1 MVRRSLNALAVF
13 ALVLLSVPLGS
24 NPAAAISPD
33 LVISQIYGGGGNTG
47 AVYTHDYI
55 EIFNRG
61 TTSVSLAG
69 KSLQYASAT
78 GTGNLG
84 STSTQLTELPSAS
97 ILPGGYF
104 LVQEAPGTGGT
115 TPVPADFVDPTPVAM
130 SGTAGKVALVNGTT
144 SLGCNTAATCAAN
157 GGDTRIIDLVGYGG
171 ANYFEGAG
179 PAPLLTNTTADFRN
193 AGGCQDTDNNVADFT
208 AGPPSPRNS
217 TTTRNPCSADS
228 APFVAATMPS
238 NNATEVPTNSNVS
251 ITFSEPVIAG
261 AGAFALTC
269 TRSGAV
275 TLVVTP
281 SGASTTYVL
290 DPQSDLQ
297 RNETCTVRVA
307 ADAVTDVDEVDPP
320 DNMAGD
326 HAFTFSTTG
335 LALRIHDIQ
344 GAQHISSYDG
354 SLVSLVPGVVTGV
367 SSIGFWFQDPQP
379 DADVRTSEGIFVFT
393 GGAPSVIVGSD
404 VRVSGRVQ
412 EFRAGCTPTCAPTS
426 SAFANLTITEIVT
439 PTATAVGVGTIPPT
453 VVGLGGRVPPT
464 RVIEDDSAPNVE
476 ASNTFDPA
484 EDGIDF
490 YESLEGMLVQ
500 INDAV
505 VVGPTN
511 NFGEIPVLSDNGS
524 YASVRTAR
532 GGIAVRKLGSDP
544 APYDYEQGDFNPE
557 RLILDDVIR
566 PTPRVDV
573 RDRFTTAIR
582 AIVDYSFANFKFL
595 VLNELTPV
603 DGGLQR
609 ETTEAPRR
617 DELSV
622 ASFNVENLA
631 GTDSAEKY
639 AALAD
644 LIVNNM
650 RAPDLIA
657 IEEVQDNDG
666 TASPAPT
673 DASVTW
679 ARLIAAIQAVGGPLY
694 DYRQIDPV
702 SNMDGGAPNGNIRV
716 GFLFRTDRGLSFVD
730 RPGGTALTATHD
742 DPAQPGAQ
750 LTFSPGRIEPT
761 NPAFN
766 ASRKPLVGE
775 FRWRDETFFAIAN
788 HFSSKGGDDPLFGR
802 FQPPIRRTEVQRH
815 QQAAIVNAFVDE
827 LLAADRR
834 AKVIVLGDINDF
846 EFSETVTILK
856 GDVLETLM
864 DLLPQ
869 RERYSYVFEG
879 NSQVLDQ
886 ILVSRRLLHS
896 VKSYDSVHVNAE
908 FADQDSDHDPQVA
921 LLRFGNNGNGNDDD
935 GDDDDDEGDD
945 EEDGDD

>member
-1 MVRRSLNALAVF
+1 MFRRSLT
-13 ALVLLSVPLGS
+13 ALVAFAFVFLGVPLGAL
-24 NPAAAISPD
+24 PAASAPTELFFSEYVEGSSNNKA
-33 LVISQIYGGGGNTG
+33 LEIYNGTG
-47 AVYTHDYI
+47 APINLSSGAYSVQVF
-55 EIFNRG
+55 FNG
-61 TTSVSLAG
+61 A
-69 KSLQYASAT
+69 ASAGLTINLT
-78 GTGNLG
+78 GSVAAGDVYVLAHSSANATILAQADQTNGAGWFNGDDAVVLRKGATVIDAIGQIGFDPGTEWGAGLTSTADNTLQRKAAIQAGDTNGSDAFDPAIEWDGFPTDTFTGLG
-84 STSTQLTELPSAS
+84 SHASQPGDQAPTVSA
-97 ILPGGYF
+97 
-104 LVQEAPGTGGT
+104 T
-115 TPVPADFVDPTPVAM
+115 TP
-130 SGTAGKVALVNGTT
+130 SNG
-144 SLGCNTAATCAAN
+144 
-157 GGDTRIIDLVGYGG
+157 
-171 ANYFEGAG
+171 
-179 PAPLLTNTTADFRN
+179 
-193 AGGCQDTDNNVADFT
+193 
-208 AGPPSPRNS
+208 
-217 TTTRNPCSADS
+217 
-228 APFVAATMPS
+228 
-238 NNATEVPTNSNVS
+238 ATEVPTNSNITV
-251 ITFSEPVIAG
+251 TFSEPVNAG
-261 AGAFALTC
+261 GGAFALTC

-281 SGASTTYVL
+281 SGASTTYAL

-297 RNETCTVRVA
+297 RNETCTVTVE
-307 ADAVTDVDEVDPP
+307 ADAVTDVDVVDPP

-326 HAFTFSTTG
+326 HTFTFSTTG

-344 GAQHISSYDG
+344 STQHLSPYDG
-354 SLVSLVPGVVTGV
+354 SLVSLVPGVVTAV
-367 SSIGFWFQDPQP
+367 SSSGFWFQDPEP

-393 GGAPSVIVGSD
+393 GSPPGVIVGSD

-412 EFRAGCTPTCAPTS
+412 EFRAGCTPTCLPTS
-426 SAFANLTITEIVT
+426 SAFDNLTITEIVT
-439 PTATAVGVGTIPPT
+439 PTATAVGVGTVPPT
-453 VVGLGGRVPPT
+453 VVGLGGRVPPIT
-464 RVIEDDSAPNVE
+464 VIEDDSDGNVE
-476 ASNTFDPA
+476 TSNTFDPA

-505 VVGPTN
+505 VVGPRN

-532 GGIAVRKLGSDP
+532 GGIVVRKLGSDP
-544 APYDYEQGDFNPE
+544 APHDYEQGDFNPE
-557 RLILDDVIR
+557 RMILDDVIR

-573 RDRFTTAIR
+573 NDRFTTAVR
-582 AIVDYSFANFKFL
+582 AVVDYGFANYKFL

-609 ETTEAPRR
+609 EITTAPRR

-639 AALAD
+639 AALAR

-666 TASPAPT
+666 TASAAPT

-679 ARLIAAIQAVGGPLY
+679 NRLIAAILAAGGPRY

-716 GFLFRTDRGLSFVD
+716 GFLFRADRGLSFVD
-730 RPGGTALTATHD
+730 RAGGTAINATHD

-750 LTFSPGRIEPT
+750 LTFSPGRVDPT

-766 ASRKPLVGE
+766 QSRKPLAGE

-802 FQPPIRRTEVQRH
+802 FQPPIRGTEVQRH
-815 QQAAIVNAFVDE
+815 QQAAVVNAFVDE
-827 LLAADRR
+827 LLAADPR
-834 AKVIVLGDINDF
+834 ARIIVLGDINDF
-846 EFSETVTILK
+846 EFSETVAILK

-864 DLLPQ
+864 ETLPQ

-921 LLRFGNNGNGNDDD
+921 LLRFGNNGSGNDDK
-935 GDDDDDEGDD
+935 DD
-945 EEDGDD
+945 EDGDED

>member
-1 MVRRSLNALAVF
+1 MFRRSLT
-13 ALVLLSVPLGS
+13 ALVAFAFVFMSVPVSALQAEAAPTEIFFSEYIEGTSNNKALEIYNGTGGPIDLSVGAYSVQMFFNGS
-24 NPAAAISPD
+24 SSAGLTINLTGTVAAGDVYVLAHSSANATILAQAD
-33 LVISQIYGGGGNTG
+33 QTNG
-47 AVYTHDYI
+47 AGW
-55 EIFNRG
+55 FNGDDAVVLRRG
-61 TTSVSLAG
+61 TTIIDVIGQIGSDPGIEWGAG
-69 KSLQYASAT
+69 L
-78 GTGNLG
+78 
-84 STSTQLTELPSAS
+84 TST
-97 ILPGGYF
+97 
-104 LVQEAPGTGGT
+104 
-115 TPVPADFVDPTPVAM
+115 ADNTLQR
-130 SGTAGKVALVNGTT
+130 KVTIG
-144 SLGCNTAATCAAN
+144 
-157 GGDTRIIDLVGYGG
+157 GGDTNGSNAFDPSVEWNG
-171 ANYFEGAG
+171 FPTDTFAG
-179 PAPLLTNTTADFRN
+179 LGTHISLPGDQAPAVSATT
-193 AGGCQDTDNNVADFT
+193 
-208 AGPPSPRNS
+208 PPNGSI
-217 TTTRNPCSADS
+217 
-228 APFVAATMPS
+228 
-238 NNATEVPTNSNVS
+238 EVPTNSS
-251 ITFSEPVIAG
+251 ITVTFSEPVIAG
-261 AGAFALTC
+261 SGAFALSC
-269 TRSGAV
+269 TSSGPVA
-275 TLVVTP
+275 LVATP

-290 DPQSDLQ
+290 DPQTDLQ
-297 RNETCTVRVA
+297 RNETCTVSVE

-320 DNMAGD
+320 DNMTGD
-326 HAFTFSTTG
+326 HTFTFSTTG

-344 GAQHISSYDG
+344 STQHLSPYDG
-354 SLVSLVPGVVTGV
+354 SLVSMVPGIITAV
-367 SSIGFWFQDPQP
+367 SASGFWFQDPEP

-393 GGAPSVIVGSD
+393 GSRPSLIVGAD

-412 EFRAGCTPTCAPTS
+412 EFRAGCTPTCAPTA
-426 SAFANLTITEIVT
+426 SAFANLTLTEIVT
-439 PTATAVGVGTIPPT
+439 ATATPVGTGAIVAT

-464 RVIEDDSAPNVE
+464 TVIEDDSTGNVE
-476 ASNTFDPA
+476 TSNTFDPA
-484 EDGIDF
+484 QDGIDF

-505 VVGPTN
+505 AVGPRN
-511 NFGEIPVLSDNGS
+511 NFGEIPVLSDNGA

-532 GGIAVRKLGSDP
+532 GGIVVRKLGSEP

-573 RDRFTTAIR
+573 NDRFTTAVR
-582 AIVDYSFANFKFL
+582 AVVDYGFANFKFL
-595 VLNELTPV
+595 VLNELTAV
-603 DGGLQR
+603 DGGLER
-609 ETTEAPRR
+609 EITTAPRR

-631 GTDSAEKY
+631 GTDSAAKY
-639 AALAD
+639 TALAQ

-666 TASPAPT
+666 TSLPAPT

-679 ARLIAAIQAVGGPLY
+679 SRLIAAIQAAGGPQY
-694 DYRQIDPV
+694 EYRQIDPV

-730 RPGGTALTATHD
+730 RPGGTAINATHD

-750 LTFSPGRIEPT
+750 LTFSPGRIDPT
-761 NPAFN
+761 NPAFDQ
-766 ASRKPLVGE
+766 SRKPLVGE

-815 QQAAIVNAFVDE
+815 QQAAVVNAFVDE
-827 LLAADRR
+827 LLAADPR
-834 AKVIVLGDINDF
+834 ARIIVLGDINDF
-846 EFSETVTILK
+846 EFSETVAILK

-908 FADQDSDHDPQVA
+908 FADQNSDHDPQVA
-921 LLRFGNNGNGNDDD
+921 LLRFGNNGSGNDDKGEDD
-935 GDDDDDEGDD
+935 GDEGDD
-945 EEDGDD
+945 G

>member
-1 MVRRSLNALAVF
+1 MVRRSLNALVVF
-13 ALVLLSVPLGS
+13 ALVLMSVPLGQG
-24 NPAAAISPD
+24 PAAAVSPD
-33 LVISQIYGGGGNTG
+33 VVISQVYGGGGNTG
-47 AVYTHDYI
+47 ATYKNDFI
-55 EIFNRG
+55 ELFNRG
-61 TTSVSLAG
+61 TTPVTITGWSV
-69 KSLQYASAT
+69 QYASAT
-78 GTGNLG
+78 GNTWQRTNVSGVLG
-84 STSTQLTELPSAS
+84 
-97 ILPGGYF
+97 PGQYY
-104 LVQEAPGTGGT
+104 LVQEGAGAGGT
-115 TPVPADFVDPTPVAM
+115 VDLPAPDATGSIAM
-130 SGTAGKVALVNGTT
+130 GATAGKVALVTNQTNLTCGATIGSCFPNAAIWDFIGYGTT
-144 SLGCNTAATCAAN
+144 AN
-157 GGDTRIIDLVGYGG
+157 
-171 ANYFEGAG
+171 NFEGAG
-179 PAPLLTNTTADFRN
+179 PAPAPSNTTADIRN
-193 AGGCQDTDNNVADFT
+193 AGGCLDSDNNSVDFAT
-208 AGPPSPRNS
+208 GAPTPRNTAS
-217 TTTRNPCSADS
+217 ARNFCSLDA
-228 APFVAATMPS
+228 APFVAATTPS
-238 NNATEVPTNSNVS
+238 SGATEVPTNSNITV
-251 ITFSEPVIAG
+251 TFSEPVTAE
-261 AGAFALTC
+261 AGAFALAC
-269 TRSGAV
+269 TSSGAV

-281 SGASTTYVL
+281 SGASTTYAL
-290 DPQSDLQ
+290 DPQSELQ
-297 RNETCTVRVA
+297 RNETCTVRVE
-307 ADAVTDVDEVDPP
+307 ADAVTDVDELDPP
-320 DNMAGD
+320 DNMAAD
-326 HAFTFSTTG
+326 HTFTFSTTG

-344 GAQHISSYDG
+344 SAQHLSPYDG
-354 SLVSLVPGVVTGV
+354 SLVSMVPGVVTALKGD
-367 SSIGFWFQDPQP
+367 GFWFQDPEP
-379 DADVRTSEGIFVFT
+379 DADARTSEGIFVFT
-393 GGAPSVIVGSD
+393 GSPPSVIVGSD

-426 SAFANLTITEIVT
+426 SAFDNLTITEIVT
-439 PTATAVGVGTIPPT
+439 PTAMVVGVGTVVPT

-464 RVIEDDSAPNVE
+464 TVIEDDSAPNVE
-476 ASNTFDPA
+476 TSNTFDPA

-505 VVGPTN
+505 VVGPRN
-511 NFGEIPVLSDNGS
+511 GFGEIPVLSDNGS
-524 YASVRTAR
+524 YASVRSAR
-532 GGIAVRKLGSDP
+532 GGIVVRKLGSDP
-544 APYDYEQGDFNPE
+544 APHDYEQGDFNPE

-595 VLNELTPV
+595 VLNDLTPI

-609 ETTEAPRR
+609 ETTDTPRR

-631 GTDSAEKY
+631 GTDPAAKY
-639 AALAD
+639 TALAG

-666 TASPAPT
+666 TASAAPT

-679 ARLIAAIQAVGGPLY
+679 ARLIASIQAVGGPLY
-694 DYRQIDPV
+694 EYRQIDPV
-702 SNMDGGAPNGNIRV
+702 SNADGGAPNGNIRV

-750 LTFSPGRIEPT
+750 LTFSPGRIDPT

-766 ASRKPLVGE
+766 ASRKPLAGE

-802 FQPPIRRTEVQRH
+802 FQPPIRGTEVQRH
-815 QQAAIVNAFVDE
+815 QQAAVVNAFVDE
-827 LLAADRR
+827 LLAADPR

-846 EFSETVTILK
+846 EFSDTVAILK

-921 LLRFGNNGNGNDDD
+921 LLRFGNNGSGNDDK
-935 GDDDDDEGDD
+935 DDDEGG
-945 EEDGDD
+945 GD